1 MRDIPIAAEDD
12 LAPAPAQLREVRQDY
27 CKTGEALHLAGSL
40 LFLGVTGFMLEALLL
55 GIMGGIVGA
64 LIVLPLNGIQTGA
77 MNFQT
82 FTEVAF
88 AFRVTPQILLGAII
102 FAAMLGIL
110 GGAIPAWR
118 AARMRPRAM
127 ARSSPHTMSLAI
139 IGS

>member
-1 MRDIPIAAEDD
+1 MI
-12 LAPAPAQLREVRQDY
+12 
-27 CKTGEALHLAGSL
+27 
-40 LFLGVTGFMLEALLL
+40 EALLL
-55 GIMGGIVGA
+55 GIMGGVVGA

-118 AARMRPRAM
+118 AARMRPTEAM
-127 ARSSPHTMSLAI
+127 RR
-139 IGS
+139 G